1 MTVKNSEIENGK
13 DNTLEASFS
22 VLAMSIASSAAM
34 AMGLAPN
41 PDSKSQKD
49 LKMAKFNIDL
59 LIMLSEKTKNNL
71 TTEELH
77 FMNSIIADLQLK
89 FVQTL
94 NNKN

>member
-1 MTVKNSEIENGK
+1 
-13 DNTLEASFS
+13 
-22 VLAMSIASSAAM
+22 
-34 AMGLAPN
+34 
-41 PDSKSQKD
+41 
-49 LKMAKFNIDL
+49 MAKFNIDL